1 MLTWYIKYCT
11 NNLVA
16 PLVDTQ
22 TALNKEFDRPKS
34 ETQSVVGFKEI
45 MMRIG
50 ETPWE
55 LDQRLKCGI
64 REANMNLIGS

>member
-1 MLTWYIKYCT
+1 
-11 NNLVA
+11 
-16 PLVDTQ
+16 VDTQ